1 MEHFDINQSEFA
13 DDLEISHSYVSA
25 MLAGTKV
32 PSKKL
37 IKAIKKTYRVLDYWW
52 QTGEGDITDG
62 NPEDIIPYR
71 ELNQEKAKLQLIQN
85 YITPE
90 FMTIV
95 DNLEVELSK
104 VPFEV
109 RLAAVTIL
117 NKHIRTSLIKEAKE
131 FLATSDYE

>member
-1 MEHFDINQSEFA
+1 
-13 DDLEISHSYVSA
+13 
-25 MLAGTKV
+25 
-32 PSKKL
+32 
-37 IKAIKKTYRVLDYWW
+37 
-52 QTGEGDITDG
+52 
-62 NPEDIIPYR
+62 
-71 ELNQEKAKLQLIQN
+71 
-85 YITPE
+85 
-90 FMTIV
+90 MTIV